1 MRTSIALC
9 TWNGAAFL
17 EQQLGSLAAQT
28 RMPDELVICDDASG
42 DGTLAIIEAFA
53 SHAPFPVRLHRN
65 PTRLGTKRNFEQA
78 MARCTGDLIF
88 LCDQDDVW
96 HPGKIASM
104 SNAFERDGDLGCL
117 FTDARQIDEKGNPL
131 EHSLWDH
138 IGFALRE
145 RQRVRSGR
153 AFDVLVEHNVVT
165 GATMAFRARW
175 RESILPIGEAP
186 DMLHDQWIALL
197 LSAIAKLSCVDAQL
211 VDYRQH
217 AAQQVGVGAAAGGV
231 RRWVAAARDTG
242 AEEYAVHAA
251 QLEAAL
257 QRLEAIGAP
266 STRLDELRGRIAHL
280 RMRASL
286 SPRRLARVGAVMRE
300 LASLRYHR
308 YSNHFWSA
316 AKDLFWS

>member
-104 SNAFERDGDLGCL
+104 SNAFERDGDLACALHGCTADRREGQP
-117 FTDARQIDEKGNPL
+117 F

-197 LSAIAKLSCVDAQL
+197 LSAIAKLSCVDAPRRL
-211 VDYRQH
+211 PPARR
-217 AAQQVGVGAAAGGV
+217 AAGGRGAAAGGV
-231 RRWVAAARDTG
+231 RRWVAAARETG

-266 STRLDELRGRIAHL
+266 SKRLDELRGRIAHL